1 MLPEQGEQ
9 GILLHCGRG
18 RKWVGVATRKTVW
31 TFLKTLNIDLLPDL
45 ARPPL
50 ALYPEKS
57 IIEDDSCTLISRAA
71 LLNLQDR
78 ASTKVSINRDIKRN
92 LSIETLEYTQPSEQ
106 MEKCHFQEH
115 GWTESLQY

>member
-18 RKWVGVATRKTVW
+18 RKWVGVATRKPVW
-31 TFLKTLNIDLLPDL
+31 TFLKTLNVNLLPDL

-57 IIEDDSCTLISRAA
+57 IIEDDSCTPVFRAA

-106 MEKCHFQEH
+106 MEKRHFQEH
-115 GWTESLQY
+115 GWAESLQY

>member
-1 MLPEQGEQ
+1 MLREQGEQ

-18 RKWVGVATRKTVW
+18 RKWVRVATRKPVW
-31 TFLKTLNIDLLPDL
+31 TFLKTLNINLLPDL

-57 IIEDDSCTLISRAA
+57 IIEDDNCTPVFRAA
-71 LLNLQDR
+71 LLKLQDR
-78 ASTKVSINRDIKRN
+78 ASTKVSINGDIKRN
-92 LSIETLEYTQPSEQ
+92 LFIETLEYTQPLEQ
-106 MEKCHFQEH
+106 MEKRHFQEH

>member
-1 MLPEQGEQ
+1 MLREQGEQ

-18 RKWVGVATRKTVW
+18 RKWVRVATRKPVW
-31 TFLKTLNIDLLPDL
+31 TFLKTLNINLLPDL
-45 ARPPL
+45 GRPPL

>member
-1 MLPEQGEQ
+1 MHQKSDREGNVWGRPQG
-9 GILLHCGRG
+9 
-18 RKWVGVATRKTVW
+18 KPVW
-31 TFLKTLNIDLLPDL
+31 TFLTTLNIDLLPDL

-78 ASTKVSINRDIKRN
+78 ASTKVSINRDIKRD
-92 LSIETLEYTQPSEQ
+92 LSIETPEYTQPSEQ
-106 MEKCHFQEH
+106 MEKRHFQEH
-115 GWTESLQY
+115 GWAESLQY